1 MKDAFD
7 PHFVGQLRDIGPVE
21 VPHLGDNNL
30 SRQRAA
36 QPSQM
41 SRILKARQERE
52 EALEAERQRQSS
64 SSGSG
69 GSKQESLRPTP
80 PGALSSSS
88 FDANT
93 LTMLMDERKSVKT
106 LQDMKRLAIEYDVEA
121 DKLESLCRRFNSPS
135 VGPKLDSP
143 EQEQAKREGKDSLP
157 PRLLAVWT
165 DPDLT
170 EETKRVQGP
179 SS

>member
-7 PHFVGQLRDIGPVE
+7 PHFVGQLRDIGPVD
-21 VPHLGDNNL
+21 VPQFGHNNL

-69 GSKQESLRPTP
+69 SKQESLRPTP
-80 PGALSSSS
+80 SGALSSSS
-88 FDANT
+88 FDVNT

-143 EQEQAKREGKDSLP
+143 EQEQAKREGNDPLP

>member
-7 PHFVGQLRDIGPVE
+7 PHFVGQLRDIGPVD
-21 VPHLGDNNL
+21 VPQFGHNNL

-69 GSKQESLRPTP
+69 SKQESLRPTP
-80 PGALSSSS
+80 LEASS
-88 FDANT
+88 FDVNT

-143 EQEQAKREGKDSLP
+143 EQEQAKREGKDPLP